1 MCKAGGCHL
10 TKFICH
16 DKEVL
21 ATIPEEDIR
30 QGVKNQ
36 DLITDSLQTKRALG
50 IQRNLENDSLGF

>member
-1 MCKAGGCHL
+1 MRQMCKAGGCHL

-16 DKEVL
+16 DKEVF

-50 IQRNLENDSLGF
+50 IQ